1 MKSVRPYLDRTTLKS
16 VTANLI
22 CLLPPSH
29 AQLAEHYQ
37 HCLKLSAENKV
48 SAKNA
53 FNLQLIDWMAQAI
66 KKQKTGGADG
76 VDMGDFQVAEKLRNY
91 AIDVLTL
98 EVYQN

>member
-1 MKSVRPYLDRTTLKS
+1 MLSYDP
-16 VTANLI
+16 NLS
-22 CLLPPSH
+22 PAPSH

-66 KKQKTGGADG
+66 KKQKAGGTDG
-76 VDMGDFQVAEKLRNY
+76 VDMGDFQVEKALSHYGIN
-91 AIDVLTL
+91 VLNL
-98 EVYQN
+98 EVYGY